1 MKDIVKI
8 LLLKTVEDL
17 TNTGKNL
24 PKLITFLGLLAPI
37 FIMIF
42 ATKAVLSTTPLLG
55 FFILIFSVLISIF
68 ITVFSFNTSE
78 YLKHK
83 EEDINV

>member
-37 FIMIF
+37 VIMTF
-42 ATKAVLSTTPLLG
+42 AIKAILSTTPFLG
-55 FFILIFSVLISIF
+55 FFILIFSVLISVF
-68 ITVFSFNTSE
+68 TTVFLYNTSE
-78 YLKHK
+78 YLKQK
-83 EEDINV
+83 EEEINV